1 MAEGKTGKRRC
12 SVLTKSGTQCRG
24 TALSDREYCAVHSP
38 EAIEG
43 RRQGGVNRSN
53 ARRSMKVAPADMRQ
67 IADLISVAIQRVNDD
82 KMDPRALSSMASG
95 ATALVR
101 ILELVLLRSELDALR
116 DQVAQLQA
124 QRTIEGGSRI

>member
-1 MAEGKTGKRRC
+1 MADGRTDTRRC
-12 SVLTKSGTQCRG
+12 SVATKSGSQCRG
-24 TALSDREYCAVHSP
+24 KALPDRDCCAVHSQ

-43 RRQGGVNRSN
+43 RRLGGTNRSN

-116 DQVAQLQA
+116 DQVAQLVA
-124 QRTIEGGSRI
+124 QRTIEGGYRQ